1 MSFTFHPVKAATSAW
16 AIAFVTAAVWVLRG
30 YLWPTLSNVEV
41 APLQAA
47 LDPTLFRHDF
57 VVQEALRF
65 SPRFY
70 YNELILLPAR
80 LGLPLAWSFALW
92 HVVALA
98 ALVGAVCA
106 FADTL
111 RLAAASAALLL
122 VWLLVVN
129 VATVGD
135 VYFYTHAP
143 VPAVWAGAVAAWGG
157 VFAVRRQTV
166 AAFACFGVAAL
177 LQFLVGFYAGLL
189 ALPLLWSATNRIRAL
204 ALTAWG
210 SGLALVYVPLAIS
223 GRADATALTPGAFI
237 EIYAHLRHPH
247 HLLPSSW
254 PWPQWQRAGLF
265 WFGAWY
271 FLHRTSLNRP
281 SVERTVLH
289 ATLAF
294 TASALAINY
303 VFVEIF
309 PSVLVAKLQPA
320 RITPLAQAVLLV
332 LLVIRFDAVLARRQ
346 WLHAAALALAPFSLF
361 PGLLL
366 LLAGVLTPALLEKP
380 TVRWPLWLLLG
391 ATLVAFRP
399 FGGSLGYHV
408 ARQGLWLAL
417 WAVASIPALLSS
429 RPAILA
435 GCASLAVGLAA
446 FAAVTPDFLPPPL
459 AARFALDVGPS
470 DPPGRLGA
478 RFRSHSPADALVLV
492 PPTSDAWSF
501 KLYAQRAV
509 VVDDKNIA
517 FTSSG
522 LREWHDRMQRVLG
535 TPFVPGVDPTAA
547 WRAQAPQ
554 ALETLAARY
563 GARYVL
569 TLDSCHDS
577 LPGRR
582 LDRDSGWSLWE
593 LAASP

>member
-1 MSFTFHPVKAATSAW
+1 MSFTSHPVKAATSAW

-92 HVVALA
+92 HLAVLA
-98 ALVGAVCA
+98 ALVGAVRA
-106 FADTL
+106 AADTL
-111 RLAAASAALLL
+111 RLVAVTSALLL

-129 VATVGD
+129 VGCMGD

-157 VFAVRRQTV
+157 VFALRRQAI
-166 AAFACFGVAAL
+166 AAFGCFGAAAL
-177 LQFLVGFYAGLL
+177 LQFLVGFYTGLL
-189 ALPLLWSATNRIRAL
+189 ALPLLWSASNRVRAL

-223 GRADATALTPGAFI
+223 GRADTTALTPEAFV
-237 EIYAHLRHPH
+237 EIYARLRHPH

-265 WFGAWY
+265 WLGAWY
-271 FLHRTSLNRP
+271 FLHRTSFNRP
-281 SVERTVLH
+281 AVERIVLY
-289 ATLAF
+289 ATLAL
-294 TASALAINY
+294 TAMALTINY

-309 PSVLVAKLQPA
+309 PSVLIAKLQPA

-332 LLVIRFDAVLARRQ
+332 LLATRFDTVLARRQ
-346 WLHAAALALAPFSLF
+346 WLHAAALGLAPFALF

-366 LLAGVLTPALLEKP
+366 LLAAVLTPALLEKP
-380 TVRWPLWLLLG
+380 TVRWPLWLLLA

-408 ARQGLWLAL
+408 ARHGLWLSL
-417 WAVASIPALLSS
+417 WAVALIPALLSS
-429 RPAILA
+429 RPALLI
-435 GCASLAVGLAA
+435 GCASLTIGVAGFVAT
-446 FAAVTPDFLPPPL
+446 TPDFLPPPL
-459 AARFALDVGPS
+459 AGRFALDAAPS

-478 RFRSHSPADALVLV
+478 RFRARSSPDALVLV

-517 FTSSG
+517 FTTSG

-535 TPFVPGVDPTAA
+535 TPFVPGLDPTAA
-547 WRAQAPQ
+547 WRGQSPAA
-554 ALETLAARY
+554 LAALAAHY
-563 GARYVL
+563 GAHYVL
-569 TLDSCHDS
+569 TQDSCHDS

-582 LDRDSGWSLWE
+582 LDRDGGWSLWE